1 MRKSQPANSPRKS
14 VIRRLAVLLL
24 KVFLTI
30 FLIVVIV
37 LFLVQTPYVQGIVRV
52 QAEKYLSR
60 KLKTRV
66 GIGNM
71 SIGFPN
77 TVLLEHIYIADRQ
90 KDTLLAAGL
99 IHVDLDMWGLLHNTL
114 DIQELRLSD
123 LTVKVRR
130 TMPDSAFNFQFI
142 LDAFAGQEK
151 KTPAPKNGPAMKMYL
166 RSILLDKIRLV
177 YRDALTGD
185 DAQVWIGH
193 DHTKM
198 DQFDPAGQRFSG
210 QTDLQN
216 TDLQYHNTLTAL
228 AANLQLG
235 RLSANIKTFDLSS
248 MNVALNS
255 LAVDSTNIQFD
266 NDRQRRQKKG
276 MDYAHLKISGLGL
289 HGNNLLYTRNS
300 IGGSLTKGQF
310 REASGFELDE
320 LQTDFL
326 YADKQ
331 AYLKNLVLRTPGSL
345 VQRDLAISYPSPGAL
360 AKDPAHTLLDLDL
373 RNSKVQ
379 VKDILVFVPSLAG
392 QPVFAHPADT
402 WMINSRMQGSLAALR
417 IGTLQ
422 FSGLQDL
429 KIDLSGTIR
438 HVTDTKRIGADL
450 DIHNLSGSRRGLI
463 ALLPRR
469 TLPSN
474 ISIPDRF
481 AIHGKLAGDMNDLR
495 TDLVIATSSGTA
507 ALKGSI
513 GQFRDARYAN
523 YDMVIQTRSLDLG
536 YILQN
541 RQDLGRL
548 TADLTAKGTG
558 FDFHTANASL
568 NGVLHDAVIKQYDY
582 KEFHFDASL
591 AGQKLQW
598 QSSINNEAVRFELSA
613 SANLADKFPA
623 LKLDWQ
629 IDTLDLHALHFVKD
643 TLGFKGHLLAD
654 FPSTNPDSLQ
664 GSLRMGQILV
674 INGGKRLAT
683 DSIVLVATR
692 AAGQEDIRL
701 SSEMADLDWKG
712 QYRISEVPTALKQ
725 TLDKYFHTGGPAIND
740 TSASIIALSSAAS
753 SASDSVTGLAT
764 ASSAP
769 DPATASGS
777 VNSPASRSAARKFSP
792 EQWQMDLKLRASPLV
807 LAYMP
812 TLKGTDSIGAQIAF
826 NSDRNDLQLT
836 LNAPRVQMGS
846 QVFHGVSL
854 RGSTHNDRLSYD
866 LQMGGLTGN
875 GYSLHHTS
883 VEGYMANDRLF
894 ATLVLKDE
902 KDKDQYRLSAAVDKR
917 ADNSRIILNP
927 DSLLLNYDRWQVSR
941 DNFLQFSRAGIVVN
955 DLILSQKDQSLKV
968 NSHPPTPSSPI
979 DISFSNFS
987 LATLSRFANQD
998 SLLVGGL
1005 LNGKAELKN
1014 ISSSFVFT
1022 ADLNI
1027 HALTYRQ
1034 DTVGDLA
1041 LKVNNEKANAYTAD
1055 ISLEGNKNDV
1065 RLKGDYYT
1073 GEGRMDMK
1081 LDLRRLNLA
1090 AIKPFAL
1097 TQVEDI
1103 KGFLKGSLAIK
1114 GTLAQP
1120 GIEGKLHFDST
1131 MIIPVITGEPLRLS
1145 NDNIEFDADGFNFS
1159 EFAFLDSA
1167 NNKATIDGN
1176 VYTKDYKSYN
1186 FDVTFNANNFRLVNA
1201 PVESNRLFYGQMNLD
1216 AAVNLNGDPN
1226 GSLKADGDIRVNK
1239 KTNFVVVLPE
1249 TNPEVVDRQGVMRF
1263 VDKAHPG
1270 DSVLN
1275 SGDTLINRMNKA
1287 LASARSQIRGLD
1299 VSLTVETDS
1308 NAVFTM
1314 VIDERNGD
1322 ALTARGRSNLVFG
1335 MDKSGKTDL
1344 TGAYEVESGSYNL
1357 SLDFLKR
1364 KFVIQRGS
1372 TITWTGDPT
1381 SATLDINA
1389 TYTANTPSIDLI
1401 ANEVAGRPQTD
1412 IAKFNQKLPFLV
1424 TLKMEGDLLKPKI
1437 TFDITLP
1444 EDVLTLWP
1452 DVDAKLNQ
1460 IRVEE
1465 SELNKQVFALLL
1477 LNRFVGEDPLQSQAG
1492 GGSTLG
1498 NMAFQSASQIL
1509 TSQLDQL
1516 AGSLIKG
1523 VDIHFD
1529 LNNEQDF
1536 STGTEQDYTELNVSV
1551 SKQLFNNRIAVN
1563 VGSNFDVQ
1571 GEGNANQNASNIA
1584 GDLAVDYKLTSDGRY
1599 MLRAYRKNQYEAV
1612 VEGEVVETGVS
1623 FILTFDY
1630 DRFRELFGKTK
1641 QETLQARK
1649 IHRAAGTTTPEKG
1662 ADQPDKSG
1670 TTPNTD
1676 VTPPANTTPPAKIGG
1691 ASN

>member
-1 MRKSQPANSPRKS
+1 MHKSRPANNPRKS

-24 KVFLTI
+24 RVFLTV

-66 GIGNM
+66 AIGNL
-71 SIGFPN
+71 SVGFPN
-77 TVLLEHIYIADRQ
+77 TVLLENIYIADRQ
-90 KDTLLAAGL
+90 KDTLLSAGL
-99 IHVDLDMWGLLHNTL
+99 IHVDLDMWGLVHNTL
-114 DIQELRLSD
+114 DIRELRFAD
-123 LTVKVRR
+123 ITVKLRR
-130 TMPDSAFNFQFI
+130 TLPDSAFNFQFI
-142 LDAFAGQEK
+142 VDAFAGQEK
-151 KTPAPKNGPAMKMYL
+151 KTPAPKSGPAMKMYL

-177 YRDALTGD
+177 YKDAVTGD

-198 DQFDPAGQRFSG
+198 DRFDPAAQQFSG

-216 TDLQYHNTLTAL
+216 TALDYHNALKAL
-228 AANLQLG
+228 AVNLQLG
-235 RLSANIKTFDLSS
+235 RLNANIKTFDLSA

-255 LAVDSTNIQFD
+255 LSVDSTNIQFD

-276 MDYAHLKISGLGL
+276 MDYAHLRISGFTL
-289 HGNNLLYTRNS
+289 HGNELLYTRDS
-300 IGGSLTKGQF
+300 ISGSISKGQF
-310 REASGFELDE
+310 SEASGFELDE
-320 LQTDFL
+320 LRTKFL

-331 AYLKNLVLRTPGSL
+331 AYLKDLVLRTPGSL
-345 VQRDLAISYPSPGAL
+345 VQRDLAISYTSLNAL

-373 RNSKVQ
+373 RNSRVQ
-379 VKDILVFVPSLAG
+379 VKDILVFVPSLAT

-402 WMINSRMQGSLAALR
+402 WMINSRMQGSLAALQ

-438 HVTDTKRIGADL
+438 QLTDTKRMGADL
-450 DIHNLSGSRRGLI
+450 DIRNMSGSRGGLI
-463 ALLPRR
+463 ALLPPR

-481 AIHGKLAGDMNDLR
+481 AIHGKLAGDMNNLH
-495 TDLVIATSSGTA
+495 TDLVIATSSGNA

-513 GQFRDARYAN
+513 GQFRDTRHAN
-523 YDMVIQTRSLDLG
+523 YDLVLQTRNLDLG
-536 YILQN
+536 SILQD

-548 TADLTAKGTG
+548 TADINAKGTG
-558 FDFHTANASL
+558 FDPHTANAKL

-582 KEFHFDASL
+582 KEFHFDASI
-591 AGQKLQW
+591 AARKVEW
-598 QSSINNEAVRFELSA
+598 QSSINNNAVRFELRA
-613 SANLADKFPA
+613 SADLADKFPA

-629 IDTLDLHALHFVKD
+629 IDTLDLHALHLVND
-643 TLGFKGHLLAD
+643 SLGFKGHLLAD
-654 FPSTNPDSLQ
+654 FPGTDPDSLQ
-664 GSLRMGQILV
+664 GSLRMGQLLV
-674 INGGKRLAT
+674 ISGGKRLAT
-683 DSIVLVATR
+683 DSIVLVAAR

-712 QYRISEVPTALKQ
+712 QYKITEVPMALKQ
-725 TLDKYFHTGGPAIND
+725 TLDKYFHTGPATSD
-740 TSASIIALSSAAS
+740 TSTSTATSVAAS
-753 SASDSVTGLAT
+753 SANDTAASVTSIAD
-764 ASSAP
+764 S
-769 DPATASGS
+769 S
-777 VNSPASRSAARKFSP
+777 VNSSSSRYAARKFSP
-792 EQWQMDLKLRASPLV
+792 EQWQMDLKLRVSPLV

-826 NSDRNDLQLT
+826 NSDRNDLQLA

-846 QVFHGVSL
+846 QVFRVVSL

-866 LQMGGLTGN
+866 LQMAGLTGS

-883 VEGYMANDRLF
+883 VQGYMANDRLF

-902 KDKDQYRLSAAVDKR
+902 KDKDQYRLSAAAEKH
-917 ADNSRIILNP
+917 ADNTRIVLNP

-941 DNFLQFSRAGIVVN
+941 DNFLQFGQAGIVVN
-955 DLILSQKDQSLKV
+955 DLKLSQKDESLQV
-968 NSHPPTPSSPI
+968 NSHPPAPSSPI

-1014 ISSSFVFT
+1014 ISSSLLFT

-1027 HALTYRQ
+1027 HGLTYKQ

-1073 GEGRMDMK
+1073 GEGRVDMK
-1081 LDLRRLNLA
+1081 LDLKRLNLA

-1097 TQVEDI
+1097 SQVEDI

-1131 MIIPVITGEPLRLS
+1131 MIIPVITGEPLKLS

-1176 VYTKDYKSYN
+1176 VYTKDYKNYN

-1201 PVESNRLFYGQMNLD
+1201 PVESNKLFYGQMNLD

-1249 TNPEVVDRQGVMRF
+1249 NNPEVVDRQGVMRF
-1263 VDKAHPG
+1263 VDKDHPG
-1270 DSVLN
+1270 DTLAN
-1275 SGDTLINRMNKA
+1275 SGDTLMSRMNKA
-1287 LASARSQIRGLD
+1287 LASARSQIKGFD

-1314 VIDERNGD
+1314 IIDERNGD

-1364 KFVIQRGS
+1364 KFEIQRGS

-1381 SATLDINA
+1381 SAILDINA

-1401 ANEVAGRPQTD
+1401 ANEVAGRSQTD
-1412 IAKFNQKLPFLV
+1412 INKFNQKLPFLV
-1424 TLKMEGDLLKPKI
+1424 TLKMEGELLKPKI

-1452 DVDAKLNQ
+1452 DVDAKLQQ

-1509 TSQLDQL
+1509 TNQLDQL

-1584 GDLAVDYKLTSDGRY
+1584 GDLAVDYKLTPDGRY

-1676 VTPPANTTPPAKIGG
+1676 VTPPANSTPPAKIGG